1 MSFDFINYIILIWKE
16 EFKKLKGIDYYEDKK
31 DRKAVGLLLA
41 KFKKKN
47 KDTNSED
54 MLEIFRTYFREV
66 LQIQDPWYSK
76 NMTLSLLNSKINEIY
91 QHVLDLRR
99 VRKQQKNDKET
110 AENLKKMEK
119 TYGSEL
125 KGTYKFWQP
134 DKSIKIEKLL
144 SKIEFLR
151 SITAGA
157 FSEEAYIKYVKSFKN
172 KQQ

>member
-54 MLEIFRTYFREV
+54 MLEIFRTYFRDV

-99 VRKQQKNDKET
+99 VRKQQKGDRET
-110 AENLKKMEK
+110 AEDLKRVGKLYEKEVGGAFKPWPERESNYKPPFMTRLQFLREFGAPRINEFNDYEKKMADE
-119 TYGSEL
+119 
-125 KGTYKFWQP
+125 
-134 DKSIKIEKLL
+134 I
-144 SKIEFLR
+144 
-151 SITAGA
+151 
-157 FSEEAYIKYVKSFKN
+157 
-172 KQQ
+172 